1 MGRCGWARAACF
13 NELPF
18 VEVRGIM
25 DTADHQAAA
34 DFVASL
40 PLFMAN
46 LTHLIALWRTAV

>member
-13 NELPF
+13 DELPF

-25 DTADHQAAA
+25 DTAAHQAAA